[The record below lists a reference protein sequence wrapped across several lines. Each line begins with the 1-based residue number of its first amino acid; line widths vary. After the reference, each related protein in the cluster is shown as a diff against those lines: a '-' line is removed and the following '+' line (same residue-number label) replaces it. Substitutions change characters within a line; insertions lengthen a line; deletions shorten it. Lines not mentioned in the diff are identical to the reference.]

1 MTSLQVTL
9 PSQFDIALRP
19 AQGPLDG
26 MAGPLS
32 RRLGAHTPLSGDDLA
47 ALAHLAVREAMVI
60 AHTDLARQGEAAEGA
75 FLILEGIA
83 CRYVQRA
90 SGTRQILAL
99 LLPGDLCDPDLAHLE
114 RWDHG
119 IATLSPCRVARVPRT
134 AVEDLIAT
142 RPAVALAL
150 RRAKLEEEARSRS
163 WLTALGI
170 GLAVERLVRLL
181 FEILDR
187 LHAVGLADRN
197 EGPVPLTQ
205 VDLAECIG
213 ISTVHVN
220 RVLQELRRA
229 GLLELKGGRLRFID
243 RANLAAIA
251 SE

>member
-1 MTSLQVTL
+1 MTSLQSRL
-9 PSQFDIALRP
+9 QSHFDIALRP
-19 AQGPLDG
+19 ASGPLDG
-26 MAGPLS
+26 MAGPLA
-32 RRLGAHTPLSGDDLA
+32 RRLGVHAPLSSDDLA
-47 ALAHLAVREAMVI
+47 ALSHLAIREAMI
-60 AHTDLARQGEAAEGA
+60 TAHTDLVRQGDAAEGA

-90 SGTRQILAL
+90 SGARQILAL

-119 IATLSPCRVARVPRT
+119 IATLSPCRVARVPQA
-134 AVEDLIAT
+134 AVEDLIAHH
-142 RPAVALAL
+142 PAVALAL
-150 RRAKLEEEARSRS
+150 RRAKLEAEARSRS

-170 GLAVERLVRLL
+170 GLAVERLVRLF
-181 FEILDR
+181 FEVLDR

-197 EGPVPLTQ
+197 EGPLPLTQ

-229 GLLELKGGRLRFID
+229 GMVEVKGGRLRLLD
-243 RANLAAIA
+243 RASLEAMTG
-251 SE
+251 E